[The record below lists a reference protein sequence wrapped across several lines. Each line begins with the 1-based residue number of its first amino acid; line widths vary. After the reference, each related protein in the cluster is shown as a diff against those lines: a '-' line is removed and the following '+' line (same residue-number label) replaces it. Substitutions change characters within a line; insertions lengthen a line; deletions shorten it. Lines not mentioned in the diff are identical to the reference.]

1 MALKRVSITALLAGA
16 LVGLSF
22 TAARAD
28 EPMTADQAQAAAQAA
43 RKEADHYRQLG
54 GVGYKAGLVQASEA
68 EAARY
73 DAMAQKLAPAPT
85 AAEPAASASQDEA
98 PAAFSYETASAVQRG
113 AMRPGPQIEAQNEAQ
128 VAAQGSGQ
136 TPNPTCETT
145 KPVTDFLC
153 QEHQK
158 YQEHQEHEQQQQ
170 E

>member
-73 DAMAQKLAPAPT
+73 DALAQKLAPAPT
-85 AAEPAASASQDEA
+85 ATEPQAQAPAPFSYKTASAEQDATMKPHAKEAQDEA
-98 PAAFSYETASAVQRG
+98 
-113 AMRPGPQIEAQNEAQ
+113 Q
-128 VAAQGSGQ
+128 VESQGSGQ
-136 TPNPTCETT
+136 TPNPTCENT

-153 QEHQK
+153 KH
-158 YQEHQEHEQQQQ
+158 HQE
-170 E
+170 

>member
-43 RKEADHYRQLG
+43 RKEADHYNQLG

-73 DAMAQKLAPAPT
+73 EAMAQKLAPAPA
-85 AAEPAASASQDEA
+85 AAEPPDQASAPFTYKTASAEQRAVMKPHAKAAQDEA
-98 PAAFSYETASAVQRG
+98 
-113 AMRPGPQIEAQNEAQ
+113 Q
-128 VAAQGSGQ
+128 VEAQGSGQ
-136 TPNPTCETT
+136 TPNPSCENT

-153 QEHQK
+153 NEHQK
-158 YQEHQEHEQQQQ
+158 AQQKQQ
-170 E
+170 

>member
-1 MALKRVSITALLAGA
+1 MALKRLSITALLAGA
-16 LVGLSF
+16 LVGLSL

-28 EPMTADQAQAAAQAA
+28 EPMTADQADAAAQAA

-85 AAEPAASASQDEA
+85 AAEPQAQA
-98 PAAFSYETASAVQRG
+98 PGAYSYETASAVQYE
-113 AMRPGPQIEAQNEAQ
+113 AMRPGSQIEAQNAAQ
-128 VAAQGSGQ
+128 LAAQGSGQ
-136 TPNPTCETT
+136 TPNPTCENT

-158 YQEHQEHEQQQQ
+158 HQEQRQQQQ
-170 E
+170 Q